1 MLDGRL
7 VSYERTLPLRLHDRF
22 SSSMI
27 LMLMLMLM
35 TVSAAAVADV
45 VVRPSTPSYS
55 LR

>member
-27 LMLMLMLM
+27 LMLMLM

>member
-22 SSSMI
+22 SSSM
-27 LMLMLMLM
+27 MMMMM
-35 TVSAAAVADV
+35 TAAADL